1 MKDEQT
7 TCTPCEQNFED
18 NINELVDQVEDY
30 TRKDRMRK
38 EREVEEAFA
47 ADKEPKRLPAPP
59 QGGRQRNYPCV
70 ISYIPLF
77 LRLCGNGYLYLVL
90 LYDINVYLHVN
101 SLNNE

>member
-47 ADKEPKRLPAPP
+47 A
-59 QGGRQRNYPCV
+59 GRPTAE
-70 ISYIPLF
+70 F
-77 LRLCGNGYLYLVL
+77 TLCNR
-90 LYDINVYLHVN
+90 VN
-101 SLNNE
+101 SAFSSSLREWVFILSAALRY

>member
-38 EREVEEAFA
+38 EREVEEAEALTRSA
-47 ADKEPKRLPAPP
+47 AGRPTAEFTRLH
-59 QGGRQRNYPCV
+59 R
-70 ISYIPLF
+70 
-77 LRLCGNGYLYLVL
+77 
-90 LYDINVYLHVN
+90 VN
-101 SLNNE
+101 SAFSSSLREWVFILSAALRY

>member
-30 TRKDRMRK
+30 PRKDRMRK

-47 ADKEPKRLPAPP
+47 SDKEPKR
-59 QGGRQRNYPCV
+59 
-70 ISYIPLF
+70 
-77 LRLCGNGYLYLVL
+77 
-90 LYDINVYLHVN
+90 
-101 SLNNE
+101 

>member
-47 ADKEPKRLPAPP
+47 AARAPSRHPAPP
-59 QGGRQRNYPCV
+59 QGGRQRNLPCV
-70 ISYIPLF
+70 I
-77 LRLCGNGYLYLVL
+77 G
-90 LYDINVYLHVN
+90 
-101 SLNNE
+101 

>member
-1 MKDEQT
+1 MQQIRKQPTPVRILQENVRNMLKSVPMKENKET

-47 ADKEPKRLPAPP
+47 ADKEPKR
-59 QGGRQRNYPCV
+59 
-70 ISYIPLF
+70 
-77 LRLCGNGYLYLVL
+77 
-90 LYDINVYLHVN
+90 
-101 SLNNE
+101 

>member
-47 ADKEPKRLPAPP
+47 SDKEPKRCPAPP
-59 QGGRQRNYPCV
+59 QGGPTAE
-70 ISYIPLF
+70 F
-77 LRLCGNGYLYLVL
+77 TLCNR
-90 LYDINVYLHVN
+90 VN
-101 SLNNE
+101 SAFSSSLREWVFILSAALRY

>member
-47 ADKEPKRLPAPP
+47 ADKEPKRSAA
-59 QGGRQRNYPCV
+59 GRPTAE
-70 ISYIPLF
+70 F
-77 LRLCGNGYLYLVL
+77 TLCNR
-90 LYDINVYLHVN
+90 VN
-101 SLNNE
+101 SAFSSSLREWVFILSAALRY

>member
-38 EREVEEAFA
+38 ER
-47 ADKEPKRLPAPP
+47 
-59 QGGRQRNYPCV
+59 
-70 ISYIPLF
+70 
-77 LRLCGNGYLYLVL
+77 LCGNGYLYLVL

>member
-38 EREVEEAFA
+38 EREVAGRPTAEFT
-47 ADKEPKRLPAPP
+47 RLH
-59 QGGRQRNYPCV
+59 R
-70 ISYIPLF
+70 
-77 LRLCGNGYLYLVL
+77 
-90 LYDINVYLHVN
+90 VN
-101 SLNNE
+101 SAFSSSLREWVFILSAALRY

>member
-38 EREVEEAFA
+38 EREVEDAFA
-47 ADKEPKRLPAPP
+47 ADKEPKR
-59 QGGRQRNYPCV
+59 
-70 ISYIPLF
+70 
-77 LRLCGNGYLYLVL
+77 
-90 LYDINVYLHVN
+90 
-101 SLNNE
+101 